1 MKASELLLT
10 RQSSP
15 RLTTPA
21 PTTEQLDFILNAAAR
36 VPEHGGLT
44 PWEFI
49 IAQDGGLSRLAEIFV
64 SAAKKSQA
72 DEAFIEKAEKMPFRA
87 PLVVTVVAKT
97 QIHSK
102 VPVLE
107 QHIAA
112 GCAAMAMQQAVFSLG
127 LGAVWRSGD
136 FAFDR
141 NVHQDLGLGDNDQIV
156 GFLYIGTP
164 TVTAPIKS
172 LKEGRQFARFL

>member
-1 MKASELLLT
+1 MDAKQLLLT

-21 PTTEQLDFILNAAAR
+21 PDADQLSFILNAGAR
-36 VPEHGGLT
+36 VPDHGALT

-49 IAQDGGLSRLAEIFV
+49 IATGDGLDKLGEIFV
-64 SAAKKSQA
+64 QAAKHNQA
-72 DEAFIEKAEKMPFRA
+72 DEALIAKAATMPHRA
-87 PLVVTVVAKT
+87 PMVITVVAKT
-97 QIHSK
+97 QVHEK

-112 GCAAMAMQQAVFSLG
+112 GCATMAMQQAAFSLG
-127 LGAVWRSGD
+127 IGAVWRTGD
-136 FAFDR
+136 FAFDPFV
-141 NVHQDLGLGDNDQIV
+141 NQQLGLSEHDQIV

-164 TVTAPIKS
+164 SVPAPIKA
-172 LKEGRQFARFL
+172 LKDGAQFSRYL

>member
-15 RLTTPA
+15 RLVAPA
-21 PTTEQLDFILNAAAR
+21 PTSEQLEFILNAGAR
-36 VPEHGGLT
+36 VPDHGALT

-49 IAQDGGLSRLAEIFV
+49 IAQDEGLSRLAQAFV
-64 SAAKKSQA
+64 FAAKQSNA
-72 DEAFIEKAEKMPFRA
+72 DEDFIQKAEKMPFRA
-87 PLVVTVVAKT
+87 PMVITVVAKT
-97 QIHSK
+97 QEHAK

-107 QHIAA
+107 QYIAA
-112 GCAAMAMQQAVFSLG
+112 GCATMAMQQAAFSLG
-127 LGAVWRSGD
+127 IGAVWRTGD

-141 NVHQDLGLGDNDQIV
+141 NVHQQLGLNEQDQII
-156 GFLYIGTP
+156 GFLYVGTP
-164 TVTAPIKS
+164 SVQAPIKP